1 MRCVYPGRGDTCD
14 DHSDATFTQ
23 NTTCSPELGEV
34 RQQLC
39 KESCANSTMDNCTA
53 CTNSDYFNCTINNVP
68 SCIHPELVCDGHAAC
83 DNSEDEDLNDPECR
97 ENLTRLGNI
106 KPEATVR
113 CTSKMYADKKMP
125 TIAVACNGVVECEDG
140 RDEGVLCTDQKSIVY
155 GTLGVCFLLLT
166 LLFLFKLYKGSF
178 GEVMEDLEIL
188 SVINVLDF
196 SIFKKDH
203 DKPEFQD
210 DMNLFIQKSKA
221 MDSKTTRIAKN
232 KKLYKNV
239 SKFHKG
245 NVAKTR
251 LYIKNTLDLSNAKIL
266 LEDAFPG
273 IVRRNMEWL
282 ENALETLDKWKLLY
296 WLFIKVK
303 TICNIYIDICKD
315 TFLMV
320 SILVIIGGPTSLFL
334 FPTKLTSVVVYC
346 FATTIVGPL
355 LCSSVLHT
363 QRQLAK
369 HPEMTCWR
377 KFLAYG
383 LAIVASPI
391 RPLIIAEA
399 YEENKAERKAL
410 IKFHRNKAMILKLN
424 REGKNLR
431 KDYSDLIKVDLGLEV
446 TFQLTG
452 QILFL
457 LLSSTTTATTGGLE
471 QMFKKTSDAL
481 LALSIVLSIKSIYF
495 VSLKVITILKTFLPI
510 TTKFFLMLWI
520 MVSSSARVMSL
531 VFFFIPSLGLFSIL
545 GHWKMEQTPYS
556 EKIKARFEKNNMVY
570 LYNSEPVA
578 WTDLSRHSNTSDSGP
593 DYTVYTYFS
602 LQQYF
607 CGFWILWVLHVIV
620 NALAKS
626 LCSEDFRT
634 NGSSSLLSK
643 FVHCVENTNIPTVWV
658 DWDEREGT
666 LEEHKERHDQVLKEM
681 NAMIAIRTIFNAVM
695 LAPIVYTA
703 TNIWERHRHV
713 KSTIGAMNSEQV
725 SYDNITSLFYCVVV
739 GFPVLVV
746 LDFLLYRLYQTKFH
760 PWAAILYDDVVE
772 NYDADENDEDP
783 VNEQYPD
790 NEQDLENTEF

>member
-1 MRCVYPGRGDTCD
+1 M
-14 DHSDATFTQ
+14 
-23 NTTCSPELGEV
+23 
-34 RQQLC
+34 
-39 KESCANSTMDNCTA
+39 
-53 CTNSDYFNCTINNVP
+53 
-68 SCIHPELVCDGHAAC
+68 
-83 DNSEDEDLNDPECR
+83 
-97 ENLTRLGNI
+97 
-106 KPEATVR
+106 
-113 CTSKMYADKKMP
+113 
-125 TIAVACNGVVECEDG
+125 
-140 RDEGVLCTDQKSIVY
+140 IVY
-155 GTLGVCFLLLT
+155 GTLGVCILLLILT
-166 LLFLFKLYKGSF
+166 VVYKIFKGSF
-178 GEVMEDLEIL
+178 GEVMEDSELL
-188 SVINVLDF
+188 ALMDVLDF
-196 SIFKKDH
+196 SIFNKNH

-210 DMNLFIQKSKA
+210 EINLFIQKSKA

-251 LYIKNTLDLSNAKIL
+251 LYIKNTLDWSNAKIL

-282 ENALETLDKWKLLY
+282 ENALETLDKWKFSY
-296 WLFIKVK
+296 WLFNKVK

-363 QRQLAK
+363 QRQLANY
-369 HPEMTCWR
+369 PEMACWR

-399 YEENKAERKAL
+399 YEENKAKRKAL

-431 KDYSDLIKVDLGLEV
+431 EDYSDLIKVDLGLEV

-471 QMFKKTSDAL
+471 QMFKNTSDAL
-481 LALSIVLSIKSIYF
+481 LALSIVLSIKTIYF
-495 VSLKVITILKTFLPI
+495 ITLKVITILKTFLPF

-556 EKIKARFEKNNMVY
+556 EKIKERFEKNNTVY

-578 WTDLSRHSNTSDSGP
+578 WTDLCRYNYTSDSGP

-634 NGSSSLLSK
+634 NGTSSLLSK

-772 NYDADENDEDP
+772 NYDPDENDEDP
-783 VNEQYPD
+783 VNEH
-790 NEQDLENTEF
+790 DLENTEF

>member
-1 MRCVYPGRGDTCD
+1 M
-14 DHSDATFTQ
+14 
-23 NTTCSPELGEV
+23 
-34 RQQLC
+34 
-39 KESCANSTMDNCTA
+39 
-53 CTNSDYFNCTINNVP
+53 
-68 SCIHPELVCDGHAAC
+68 
-83 DNSEDEDLNDPECR
+83 
-97 ENLTRLGNI
+97 
-106 KPEATVR
+106 
-113 CTSKMYADKKMP
+113 
-125 TIAVACNGVVECEDG
+125 
-140 RDEGVLCTDQKSIVY
+140 IVY
-155 GTLGVCFLLLT
+155 GTLGVCILLLILT
-166 LLFLFKLYKGSF
+166 VVYKIFKGSF
-178 GEVMEDLEIL
+178 GEVMEDSELL
-188 SVINVLDF
+188 ALMDVLDF
-196 SIFKKDH
+196 SIFNKNH

-210 DMNLFIQKSKA
+210 EINLFIQKSKA

-251 LYIKNTLDLSNAKIL
+251 LYIKNTLDWSNAKIL

-282 ENALETLDKWKLLY
+282 ENALETLDKWKFDY
-296 WLFIKVK
+296 WLFNKVK
-303 TICNIYIDICKD
+303 TIFNIYIDICKD

-355 LCSSVLHT
+355 LCSSVLYT
-363 QRQLAK
+363 QRQLANN
-369 HPEMTCWR
+369 PEMACWR
-377 KFLAYG
+377 KFLEYC
-383 LAIVASPI
+383 LAIVVSPI

-399 YEENKAERKAL
+399 YEENKAKRRAL
-410 IKFHRNKAMILKLN
+410 IKYHRNKTMILKLN
-424 REGKNLR
+424 KEGKNLR

-446 TFQLTG
+446 TFQLVG

-495 VSLKVITILKTFLPI
+495 VSLKVITILKTFLPF

-545 GHWKMEQTPYS
+545 GHWKLEQTPYS
-556 EKIKARFEKNNMVY
+556 EEIKARFENNNTVY

-593 DYTVYTYFS
+593 DYTVYTYFN
-602 LQQYF
+602 LQEYF
-607 CGFWILWVLHVIV
+607 FSFWILWVLHIIV

-634 NGSSSLLSK
+634 NGSSSLLFK
-643 FVHCVENTNIPTVWV
+643 LVHCVENTNIPTVWV

-681 NAMIAIRTIFNAVM
+681 NVMMGIRAFFNALM
-695 LAPIVYTA
+695 LTPIIYTA
-703 TNIWERHRHV
+703 TNIWERHRFV
-713 KSTIGAMNSEQV
+713 ISTIGAMQIEQD
-725 SYDNITSLFYCVVV
+725 SFDNVTSLFYCMVIV
-739 GFPVLVV
+739 FPILVA
-746 LDFLLYRLYQTKFH
+746 LEFLFYWLYQTKYH
-760 PWAAILYDDVVE
+760 PWVAILYDEEIEDFDAEE
-772 NYDADENDEDP
+772 NEEDEEHGGETDNDQVWAD
-783 VNEQYPD
+783 
-790 NEQDLENTEF
+790 TEL